1 MARIKYTWGELD
13 KVAKDFGLKMPEVKA
28 KVAPDKEARKAK
40 FAKCRVC
47 GGQMTYLA
55 GTNVL
60 ICQCEVEKEFVKK
73 SEDGTETKVTKT
85 VTCNNINI
93 VDEQYQSYMNY
104 LFG

>member
-1 MARIKYTWGELD
+1 MARTKYTWGELD
-13 KVAKDFGLKMPEVKA
+13 KVAKDFGLKMSKA
-28 KVAPDKEARKAK
+28 KDAPDKEARKAK

-55 GTNVL
+55 GTNAL

-85 VTCNNINI
+85 VTCGNVNL
-93 VDEQYQSYMNY
+93 VSPQYMSYVTY
-104 LFG
+104 LFEG